1 MQVQVLSRVHRYFAM
16 DFEFSIVWILAGAIA
31 LAIVGGALAAYFSPN
46 ARAERRRRKNNGRIV
61 NKSNRPTVKFSVRTK
76 KD

>member
-1 MQVQVLSRVHRYFAM
+1 MDLAM
-16 DFEFSIVWILAGAIA
+16 DFELSIVWILVGAIG
-31 LAIVGGALAAYFSPN
+31 LAIGGGALAAYFSPN

>member
-1 MQVQVLSRVHRYFAM
+1 M
-16 DFEFSIVWILAGAIA
+16 DLEISIVWILVGAIG
-31 LAIVGGALAAYFSPN
+31 LAIAGGALATYFSPN

-61 NKSNRPTVKFSVRTK
+61 SKSDRPTVKFSVRTK